1 MQKYCWQAWSW
12 IVVGVCCDMLNWTL
26 AARQPFQL
34 AGLWRN
40 DAIVQDK
47 AWRIMM
53 KDMIDSSHAIQT
65 ACITSGIPCPLKTW
79 PSLHFYP
86 LPPKVASHI
95 FSSSLQCLHV
105 DGRPGKTASK
115 KGKQLDVASKRLCQT
130 LGLNSHVAVLL
141 HPCLGRALLMAKL
154 LHKSLQLTNLT
165 IHIPNIP
172 TLTLPVLLKNLRC
185 PTRSILRLW
194 PLRKSSRPGPGSA
207 ETVPRAS
214 SMPHDWF
221 DWLPLE
227 TW

>member
-1 MQKYCWQAWSW
+1 
-12 IVVGVCCDMLNWTL
+12 
-26 AARQPFQL
+26 
-34 AGLWRN
+34 
-40 DAIVQDK
+40 
-47 AWRIMM
+47 MM
-53 KDMIDSSHAIQT
+53 KDIDSSHAIQT
-65 ACITSGIPCPLKTW
+65 TCITSGIPCPLKTS

-115 KGKQLDVASKRLCQT
+115 RGKQRDVASKRLCQT

-172 TLTLPVLLKNLRC
+172 TLTLFPVLLTNLRC
-185 PTRSILRLW
+185 PTQHF
-194 PLRKSSRPGPGSA
+194 KAMTSA
-207 ETVPRAS
+207 EIITPRSRICGDSSQGRFNPARLIRLIAVGNMLKRHELINTQHAQHAS
-214 SMPHDWF
+214 ICRKKNAAMTRTF
-221 DWLPLE
+221 N
-227 TW
+227 

>member
-1 MQKYCWQAWSW
+1 
-12 IVVGVCCDMLNWTL
+12 
-26 AARQPFQL
+26 
-34 AGLWRN
+34 
-40 DAIVQDK
+40 
-47 AWRIMM
+47 M
-53 KDMIDSSHAIQT
+53 KDIDSSHAIQT
-65 ACITSGIPCPLKTW
+65 TCITSGIPCLLKTS
-79 PSLHFYP
+79 PFEQQTFHLQISTLHFYFYP

-185 PTRSILRLW
+185 PTRSILRL
-194 PLRKSSRPGPGSA
+194 
-207 ETVPRAS
+207 
-214 SMPHDWF
+214 
-221 DWLPLE
+221 
-227 TW
+227 